1 MNVVFMGFVVMTMA
15 FLYASGEIKKDAS
28 TGQGSVEFNETL
40 QYMMTYTL
48 FGMLWGLQFIAGVG
62 LMTTAGSIASYYW
75 QRDDMP
81 RSPIKTAIKR
91 TWRYHVGSI
100 ALGSFIVAVVQFVR
114 LILEYINR
122 KTKNAQEG
130 SAVLKYFMCVLYT
143 GPIRPRSRGERRSLW
158 TFAGV
163 SLRPRLAFNTRPR
176 RLSTPPDAYELH
188 PDITLYG
195 TTSRCCA
202 RYCMWYLERVLK
214 YINRNAYI
222 LVAVKG
228 YSFCF
233 SAISAVKLLILNA
246 MRVATVNVI
255 GDFLTALGKLVVAGT
270 CTFIGFLYLDQDQY
284 TDPTSDSYISSP
296 VLPLIFIALIAFFL
310 ADIFLG
316 LYEMAIDTILLSFC
330 EDCGTANGPN
340 FAPPLLMS
348 ALGKSLPAKK
358 GKKVKPAYDDDDD

>member
-1 MNVVFMGFVVMTMA
+1 M
-15 FLYASGEIKKDAS
+15 
-28 TGQGSVEFNETL
+28 
-40 QYMMTYTL
+40 
-48 FGMLWGLQFIAGVG
+48 
-62 LMTTAGSIASYYW
+62 
-75 QRDDMP
+75 
-81 RSPIKTAIKR
+81 
-91 TWRYHVGSI
+91 
-100 ALGSFIVAVVQFVR
+100 
-114 LILEYINR
+114 
-122 KTKNAQEG
+122 
-130 SAVLKYFMCVLYT
+130 
-143 GPIRPRSRGERRSLW
+143 
-158 TFAGV
+158 